1 MVAPVIDLAARR
13 ERFEGAVRRFDAA
26 ARKVGLGPNACR
38 LEDFVAYMPTHN
50 YIFNPTRELWPA
62 QSVNA
67 RVPPVDDGTGNT
79 VPASKWLAKHRAV
92 EQMTWAPGYPMEIK
106 DRLKIGRAHV

>member
-1 MVAPVIDLAARR
+1 MAASVVDLAAQRK
-13 ERFEGAVRRFDAA
+13 RFEEVARRVAA
-26 ARKVGLGPNACR
+26 ARIGPGGCR

-50 YIFNPTRELWPA
+50 YIFKPTRELWPA
-62 QSVNA
+62 PSVNA
-67 RVPPVDDGTGNT
+67 RVPPVDDGTGNSI
-79 VPASKWLAKHRAV
+79 PASKWLAKHRAV